1 MLTLPWYWRM
11 PDTATYCDPF
21 LSFKEICRH
30 CPSILLLHGAH
41 LWPNVATLDG
51 RVNLRDVLWNGAVME
66 NTFFQ
71 VAKWSTW
78 SRKRPGERDHQL
90 HNKLPIDLSHITS
103 YHWQIMKW
111 HYKLQSTTN
120 FFQQVLESIIGGRIV
135 QVIHQS
141 LDGRSVWLGTTQ
153 LLNCQA
159 NVLVGSGA
167 AADMAGSAGG
177 DKQTLATNH
186 LLLGQGG
193 GLALL
198 VHLKSEM
205 VSGN

>member
-1 MLTLPWYWRM
+1 MERIFGQMSPPLM
-11 PDTATYCDPF
+11 
-21 LSFKEICRH
+21 
-30 CPSILLLHGAH
+30 
-41 LWPNVATLDG
+41 DG
-51 RVNLRDVLWNGAVME
+51 WTSEMSCETVQSWE

-71 VAKWSTW
+71 VARWSTW

-90 HNKLPIDLSHITS
+90 HNKLNWPKPHNKPPLTDHAMTF
-103 YHWQIMKW
+103 
-111 HYKLQSTTN
+111 QSAIHN
-120 FFQQVLESIIGGRIV
+120 KHFFQQVLESIIGGRIV

-159 NVLVGSGA
+159 NVLVGAGA
-167 AADMAGSAGG
+167 TADMAGSAGR

-198 VHLKSEM
+198 VHLSSEM
-205 VSGN
+205 VSGNWKPNVNLSCAECHH